1 MDDED
6 NNDPKDPKDPEDQK
20 KEEENDSSIFLSFI
34 FLDNNKKKSKESV
47 LRARELLNHYCNTE
61 DEDGIIESYIL
72 PLVAQYYTSLR
83 GYITFI
89 DSLIRDDN
97 LFVDDASGAKRVRI
111 KEVEIQSMRMFM
123 TSINIC
129 ELEMMDLGISVKIH

>member
-1 MDDED
+1 MDDD
-6 NNDPKDPKDPEDQK
+6 NNSDDPKDPKDPK
-20 KEEENDSSIFLSFI
+20 KEENDSSIFLSFI
-34 FLDNNKKKSKESV
+34 FLENNKKRSAESV
-47 LRARELLNHYCNTE
+47 VRARELLNHYCSAE
-61 DEDGIIESYIL
+61 DKNGLIESYIL
-72 PLVAQYYTSLR
+72 PLVSQYYTSLR

-97 LFVDDASGAKRVRI
+97 LFLDDTSGAKRVRI